1 MRMKLPSVIGTSYA
15 VFLLA
20 WSAVLSYVD
29 ETEGFVPPL
38 PKRVG
43 GVSSLVLF
51 GSSSLSS
58 SKKKNHW
65 LSSQPLLGQA
75 RNGMVT
81 SSSSTQ
87 IQAKNDGNDRGEL
100 AKQQDPSSNSFAW
113 FFTLILPLLF
123 VYISNQWSRSS
134 LYYLVNFSP
143 ENADPFYAMNVA
155 LNFSEAQYG
164 LLASV
169 AFTTLFAI
177 ASLGAGIASDRYN
190 RKTLT
195 ILSAVG
201 WSVATLGT
209 SLSST
214 YNEVVFWRIAMGLA
228 CAFSTPTAYTLI
240 QQQVPKDRIALAT
253 SLYGTGVAFGGA
265 LAALSILLDKELG
278 WQQAMVV
285 ISVFGFGSATLS
297 ALLLP
302 DDPKDNKKSSEM
314 EKATTRVIETTTSKV
329 EESSP
334 FLDDVVEAFATTRV
348 KWLYLGSFL
357 RFCSGLC
364 IGVWSAPYFRLAFP
378 DNASD
383 YAVAQAFITA
393 VAGSTSGLI
402 GGATADWL
410 TENARKSSGDDGAT
424 TVDPIGRRLWV
435 PVVGSVLAAPAW
447 YLAIH
452 ETDSFQ
458 VAMAWLAVEY
468 LVAECWFGPTIST
481 MQATVGSKIGGT
493 AQGIFTLTGAVANL
507 APTLLGFLY
516 AQAAGVDV
524 SSSSELVNLLS
535 VGVCFGYLS
544 SAVCFAI
551 SSQSPPPPPLSEAS
565 ASIKAKQA

>member
-1 MRMKLPSVIGTSYA
+1 M
-15 VFLLA
+15 
-20 WSAVLSYVD
+20 
-29 ETEGFVPPL
+29 
-38 PKRVG
+38 
-43 GVSSLVLF
+43 
-51 GSSSLSS
+51 
-58 SKKKNHW
+58 
-65 LSSQPLLGQA
+65 
-75 RNGMVT
+75 
-81 SSSSTQ
+81 
-87 IQAKNDGNDRGEL
+87 
-100 AKQQDPSSNSFAW
+100 
-113 FFTLILPLLF
+113 
-123 VYISNQWSRSS
+123 
-134 LYYLVNFSP
+134 YYLVDFSSGDKQP
-143 ENADPFYAMNVA
+143 DPFYAMNVA

-195 ILSAVG
+195 IVSAVG
-201 WSVATLGT
+201 WSIATLGT
-209 SLSST
+209 SLSTS
-214 YNEVVFWRIAMGLA
+214 YEQVVFCRIVMGLA

-240 QQQVPKDRIALAT
+240 QQKVPKDRIALAT

-278 WQQAMVV
+278 WQQAMFV
-285 ISVFGFGSATLS
+285 ISIFGFGSATLS

-302 DDPKDNKKSSEM
+302 DDPKDSTTSSDE
-314 EKATTRVIETTTSKV
+314 TVITTTSTTIATSDD
-329 EESSP
+329 ESATP
-334 FLDDVVEAFATTRV
+334 FMDDVFEAFATTRV

-393 VAGSTSGLI
+393 IAGSASGLI

-410 TENARKSSGDDGAT
+410 TENAKNGGSGGDAATADINSDDA
-424 TVDPIGRRLWV
+424 DPIGRRLWV

-447 YLAIH
+447 YFAIH

-458 VAMAWLAVEY
+458 IAMAWLALEY

-493 AQGIFTLTGAVANL
+493 AQGLFTLTGAVANL

-516 AQAAGVDV
+516 SQAAGVDV
-524 SSSSELVNLLS
+524 SSSSSSQLVELLS
-535 VGVCFGYLS
+535 AGVCFGYIS
-544 SAVCFAI
+544 SAACFAL
-551 SSQSPPPPPLSEAS
+551 SAQSPPPSS
-565 ASIKAKQA
+565 ATGSIKAKQA